1 MNTTT
6 LHIIKKYANRR
17 LYDTEVSRYITL
29 DDIKQYVL
37 DNISFQVIDAKLETD
52 ITKSTLFQIIAN
64 HEESGSPTFSSE
76 ILQHII
82 RSYGDNLQNVL
93 SGYIEQ
99 VVSFFIQKKD
109 FFEQQQQTSYLD
121 WTNASIVWMK
131 DFYELQKKFWASL
144 DTTPEYSTKQQQKN
158 NPPASKLADPL

>member
-1 MNTTT
+1 MNDNTS

-17 LYDTEVSRYITL
+17 LYDTQVSRYITL

-37 DNISFQVIDAKLETD
+37 DNINFQVIDAKLGID

-64 HEESGSPTFSSE
+64 HEDNGAPTFSSE

-82 RSYGDNLQNVL
+82 RSYGDNLQHVL
-93 SGYIEQ
+93 SSYIEQ

-121 WTNASIVWMK
+121 WTNASMTWMK

-144 DTTPEYSTKQQQKN
+144 DTTLEYQTKQHQKKT
-158 NPPASKLADPL
+158 PKK